1 MRPGFFNFAVLLG
14 LTAACNGDDAATG
27 FSDPSHPGVTTVPV
41 GSSSSTG
48 GMAESD
54 SISTSSTSSSGWSG
68 STSTGQDGPKLDMPV
83 PDAPTSPIGCNGK
96 IDFLFVIST
105 SGTMKLAQDRLADAY
120 PGFMDKIQEQ
130 LGVFDVRVLSASPT
144 GGFYMD
150 PCSNCADAA
159 DCTYNA
165 QPPLCGAQLDACD
178 TTLGAGV
185 TFPAGTGSSNR
196 RCDLFGGN
204 RYILGED
211 PDFKSSFECI
221 IQAGMNG
228 GFPSTRESMANAISD
243 ELNGLEGCNAG
254 FLRKDALL
262 VVTLLDDGY
271 DEDSQGTMAGW
282 LLALR
287 SAKHHNED
295 AYAVLVFSTD
305 VDAGFGNLCK
315 PFEPTEEPNPLRE
328 FADSVEHGHFVSI
341 CEPSYVEP
349 FDAFVDEVVSL
360 CKNLQIPQ

>member
-1 MRPGFFNFAVLLG
+1 MLN
-14 LTAACNGDDAATG
+14 
-27 FSDPSHPGVTTVPV
+27 
-41 GSSSSTG
+41 
-48 GMAESD
+48 
-54 SISTSSTSSSGWSG
+54 
-68 STSTGQDGPKLDMPV
+68 Q
-83 PDAPTSPIGCNGK
+83 
-96 IDFLFVIST
+96 
-105 SGTMKLAQDRLADAY
+105 QQQLADAF
-120 PGFMDKIQEQ
+120 PGFMNKIQGQ
-130 LGVFDVRVLSASPT
+130 LGEFDVHVLSASPT

-178 TTLGAGV
+178 TRLGAGV

-196 RCDLFGGN
+196 RCELFGGN

-211 PDFKSSFECI
+211 PDFTSSFECI

-228 GFPSTRESMANAISD
+228 AIASTRESMAKAISD
-243 ELNGLEGCNAG
+243 ELSGPEGCNAG

-262 VVTLLDDGY
+262 VVTLLDDLY
-271 DEDSQGTMAGW
+271 DQFSQGTMDDW
-282 LLALR
+282 LQALR
-287 SAKHHNED
+287 HAKHDNED

-328 FADSVEHGHFVSI
+328 FANSVKHGHFVSI
-341 CEPSYVEP
+341 CESSYVEP
-349 FDAFVDEVVSL
+349 FDTFVDEVVSL
-360 CKNLQIPQ
+360 CENLQIPQ